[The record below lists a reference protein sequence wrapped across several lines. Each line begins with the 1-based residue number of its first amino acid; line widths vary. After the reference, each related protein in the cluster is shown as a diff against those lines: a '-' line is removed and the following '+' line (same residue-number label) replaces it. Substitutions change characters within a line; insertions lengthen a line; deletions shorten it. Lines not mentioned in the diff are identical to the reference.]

1 MQWLPF
7 PGQALSA
14 ETPQEFD
21 VFDVN
26 KGHQSGLNHWPG
38 LRTKTDSVLRGFWP
52 RSHWMYHAC
61 SLCRRQVD
69 VDGHVHQV
77 QAVSVDGCTATRGFK
92 VSDGG

>member
-26 KGHQSGLNHWPG
+26 KG
-38 LRTKTDSVLRGFWP
+38 DSVLRGFWP